1 MMPLTDQE
9 RAELEALNSGQL
21 SDAMEALNLRRSVVT
36 GFMMLA
42 APGSKI
48 VGTAVTLRQ
57 IPKNASEDRE
67 ARLTR
72 HQDLSR
78 KIAQKGEVVVVDNG
92 GRLDTATWGEFH
104 TYACK
109 QNGVAGAIIDG
120 ATRDGPEIR
129 SSGFPTLVR
138 DLTPVSSK
146 WDLKT
151 ASIPTPSIPN
161 GSSTRSRRSQSAGR
175 ASLQPGGHVVAEP
188 RPSADGY
195 DEKSDEVVV
204 PTKRPN
210 KGRQLSAEVVEG
222 RASPKGNSRQAAVVR
237 TLSRVATSIRL
248 AVVCRTACGLK
259 PQTASENVVARNFN
273 LVDHSAAWG
282 RSASPYIRPAGW
294 PVRARGRSPD

>member
-1 MMPLTDQE
+1 MPLTDQE
-9 RAELEALNSGQL
+9 RAVLEALNSGQL

-138 DLTPVSSK
+138 GLTPVASK

-151 ASIPTPSIPN
+151 ASINEPVMLGLVQVNPGDIVFADETGILVIPADKKDLVLSKATEIRADEDRQRAN
-161 GSSTRSRRSQSAGR
+161 IACPNDRDRKAHAGEMN
-175 ASLQPGGHVVAEP
+175 A
-188 RPSADGY
+188 
-195 DEKSDEVVV
+195 
-204 PTKRPN
+204 
-210 KGRQLSAEVVEG
+210 
-222 RASPKGNSRQAAVVR
+222 
-237 TLSRVATSIRL
+237 
-248 AVVCRTACGLK
+248 
-259 PQTASENVVARNFN
+259 
-273 LVDHSAAWG
+273 
-282 RSASPYIRPAGW
+282 
-294 PVRARGRSPD
+294 